1 MDSWAGKL
9 DNVPFHI
16 YSMKEPD
23 YVMLLMLHMRQI
35 PGIVEK
41 RHDATGRKVVQ

>member
-9 DNVPFHI
+9 DDVPFHI

-23 YVMLLMLHMRQI
+23 YAMSMSTYGMNS
-35 PGIVEK
+35 
-41 RHDATGRKVVQ
+41 RHSRKET